1 MPPKQLF
8 PGAMCRKGINTEN
21 SVIRGSILKEQ
32 EPPFWISVNLSD
44 TFQTL
49 MKQDK
54 QSFRVAIS
62 KRENRGGPTNCFSCG
77 VFDNDWYEL
86 QLKYWSLCFGFCKI
100 QVPNHTWRHL
110 WIKEI
115 KHISCCNDWKIRDKK
130 VVKIIFT
137 FPLIMKIK
145 EIF

>member
-8 PGAMCRKGINTEN
+8 PVAMCRKGINTEN
-21 SVIRGSILKEQ
+21 TVIRRSILKEQ

-62 KRENRGGPTNCFSCG
+62 KRENRGGPTNYFSRG

-100 QVPNHTWRHL
+100 EVPNPASRYL
-110 WIKEI
+110 WINENWQN
-115 KHISCCNDWKIRDKK
+115 SCCNHWKIRDKK
-130 VVKIIFT
+130 VVKRFFT